1 MKLKIFKKSFYT
13 KKKII
18 WGIIIILALSALGYF
33 IFGKNKSNI
42 NIQTTIISNKNL
54 QETVLT
60 TGQVVSGTDLNLS
73 FQGSGIIRQVLVK
86 SGDKVYAGKVL
97 ATIDQT
103 SARASLMTAEGS
115 LKQAQANYDK
125 LVNGATSQELQAY
138 YDVVTSAKVNLN
150 NTYNNSL
157 STLNSVYA
165 AIYNASTVIY
175 TLQNTYF
182 SSRDPQGIRVQDSK
196 NNIDAKLS
204 SANLSISLA
213 VDTNTTDLAISNLI
227 SDLNSVLNSLTVAR
241 SQCDDGIYYSRV
253 TATDKAT
260 LDAQKTVINTS
271 ISNVSTLQNSISS
284 YKIALQTATNNLDS
298 KKSKARQED
307 IDLAKAQ
314 ILSAEGQVALVLATI
329 NNLTLVA
336 PSSGTI
342 TSVDIKV
349 GEQAVSMKEVMILQ
363 NVSDLHAEA
372 NVSEA
377 NIASLKI
384 GQLIEYTFDA
394 LGPNRIFSGQ
404 ILTIDPASTVI
415 SGVVNYKITG
425 FLDNIPEI
433 KPGMTA
439 NMTVLVAK
447 KDNVL
452 AVPSSAVISKNN
464 KQFVKVIDDLVTKTY
479 HEVEV
484 KTGMQA
490 DGGMV
495 EILSGLSAG
504 QTIVIYIKP

>member
-1 MKLKIFKKSFYT
+1 
-13 KKKII
+13 
-18 WGIIIILALSALGYF
+18 
-33 IFGKNKSNI
+33 
-42 NIQTTIISNKNL
+42 
-54 QETVLT
+54 
-60 TGQVVSGTDLNLS
+60 
-73 FQGSGIIRQVLVK
+73 
-86 SGDKVYAGKVL
+86 
-97 ATIDQT
+97 
-103 SARASLMTAEGS
+103 
-115 LKQAQANYDK
+115 
-125 LVNGATSQELQAY
+125 
-138 YDVVTSAKVNLN
+138 
-150 NTYNNSL
+150 
-157 STLNSVYA
+157 
-165 AIYNASTVIY
+165 
-175 TLQNTYF
+175 
-182 SSRDPQGIRVQDSK
+182 
-196 NNIDAKLS
+196 
-204 SANLSISLA
+204 
-213 VDTNTTDLAISNLI
+213 
-227 SDLNSVLNSLTVAR
+227 
-241 SQCDDGIYYSRV
+241 
-253 TATDKAT
+253 
-260 LDAQKTVINTS
+260 
-271 ISNVSTLQNSISS
+271 LQNSISS

-464 KQFVKVIDDLVTKTY
+464 KQFVKVIDDLVKKTY